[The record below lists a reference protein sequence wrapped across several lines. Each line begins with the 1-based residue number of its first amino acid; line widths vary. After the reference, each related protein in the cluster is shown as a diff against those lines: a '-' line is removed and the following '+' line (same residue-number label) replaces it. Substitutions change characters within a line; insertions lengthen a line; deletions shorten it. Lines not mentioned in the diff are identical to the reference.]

1 MKKDKI
7 ITKYLLKQQ
16 KIKFMY
22 ILVIIYSIY
31 SALVYGGVST
41 NTTDAILFC
50 FTNVWSNIFLL
61 LLLALVGIQITKVL
75 NEMSVF
81 KIRNKNKMEEITSI
95 NKQVVLITLLIIL
108 SFSIMQIFIIIITH
122 GFNNVNSYI
131 IAYNMPYIYLI
142 IFIVRYIIIM
152 TLYSM
157 LIASLSYI
165 IPNIVMIVII
175 TLNAFLL
182 YIYPYNFNIIV
193 NGLSNI
199 KLYIGYYFSILPY
212 SSISTELFCSSFY
225 IIILIILYMILLK
238 LIFTRNKFKYYINII
253 KIILKSDI
261 SSLKCNL
268 KKVLLWTFII
278 IFCFYI
284 FKILT
289 NSLYSESSIYK
300 LLGLNLTKDTDIIS
314 IFLLLVYIFL
324 FLYMGFYL
332 FVKDIL
338 YQLCNYFLRIKL
350 NTWYYYKVF
359 SITFIS
365 CIFKA
370 IFYIIVYIISILC
383 SIKVHNLLNF
393 YLYDCIITTFLQQF
407 LILLYMC
414 NQKEKILLV
423 VLLISGLSFTGLS
436 IIDVN
441 NKIVVY
447 IIFLLLTLY
456 FIRKKCIKSKE
467 ILFERKVKI

>member
-1 MKKDKI
+1 
-7 ITKYLLKQQ
+7 
-16 KIKFMY
+16 
-22 ILVIIYSIY
+22 
-31 SALVYGGVST
+31 
-41 NTTDAILFC
+41 
-50 FTNVWSNIFLL
+50 
-61 LLLALVGIQITKVL
+61 
-75 NEMSVF
+75 
-81 KIRNKNKMEEITSI
+81 
-95 NKQVVLITLLIIL
+95 
-108 SFSIMQIFIIIITH
+108 
-122 GFNNVNSYI
+122 
-131 IAYNMPYIYLI
+131 
-142 IFIVRYIIIM
+142 M

-253 KIILKSDI
+253 KIILKSDV